1 MAVRTR
7 LAVWYTIVTAGILAL
22 YLLLSLALLR
32 AQLLRQVDRQLAEHA
47 REVRNALLQRADF
60 RQAIEEGR
68 IQLPVVPPGAPPIYL
83 QVVRGNESVA
93 ARSPN
98 LIGRRLPL
106 DMDLVAINVQGRAAY
121 KTVTTEEGTLLRL
134 YSLPLMD
141 SGRLVG
147 AVQAG
152 YPLLDIEQTLQRTWT
167 TLAVGGIL
175 VLLALS
181 WAGWWLASLA
191 LRPVD
196 HITQAALQIADT
208 PDLRQRLPLP
218 RARDET
224 YRLVSTFNALLDR
237 LARVIDAQQRLGA
250 DVSHELR
257 TPLTTIRGNVA
268 LLRRGAADDPQER
281 EIALDAIEAEVNRM
295 SRLVADLLL
304 LAQADAGMQLEKQP
318 VEMDTLLLE
327 VYRQAQAMAAVGSGG
342 VERVAVRLGHE
353 DQALV
358 LGDPDRLRQL
368 LLNLVDNAIKYTPRG
383 GTVTLSLYREGGW
396 VRVSVQDTGVG
407 IPPEALPHI
416 FERFF
421 RMPRQG
427 RKGVGLGL
435 AIARWIAE
443 AHGGRLEVES
453 QVGQGSTFTL
463 WLPEAKAPSMS

>member
-7 LAVWYTIVTAGILAL
+7 LAIWYAVVTAGILAL
-22 YLLLSLALLR
+22 YLLLSLVLLR
-32 AQLLRQVDRQLAEHA
+32 AQLLGEVDRRLAA
-47 REVRNALLQRADF
+47 CTAEVRSELLQRADF
-60 RQAIEEGR
+60 RQAVDEGR
-68 IQLPVVPPGAPPIYL
+68 IRLSGTPPGAPPIYI
-83 QVVRGNESVA
+83 QVVRGNQSVA

-98 LIGRRLPL
+98 LIGWRLPL
-106 DMDLVAINVQGRAAY
+106 DVDLMAINVQGRAGY
-121 KTVTTEEGTLLRL
+121 KTITTDEGVPVRL
-134 YSLPLMD
+134 YSLPLID
-141 SGRLVG
+141 SGRVVG

-152 YPLLDIEQTLQRTWT
+152 YPLLDVEDTLQRTWT
-167 TLAVGGIL
+167 TLAMGGVL

-181 WAGWWLASLA
+181 LAGWWLASLA

-218 RARDET
+218 RAHDET
-224 YRLVSTFNALLDR
+224 YRLVSTFNAMLDR

-327 VYRQAQAMAAVGSGG
+327 VYRQAHAMAAVGSGG

-383 GTVTLSLYREGGW
+383 GTITLSLYREGGW

-416 FERFF
+416 FERFY

-463 WLPEAKAPSMS
+463 WLPEAKAPLVS

>member
-1 MAVRTR
+1 
-7 LAVWYTIVTAGILAL
+7 
-22 YLLLSLALLR
+22 
-32 AQLLRQVDRQLAEHA
+32 VD
-47 REVRNALLQRADF
+47 
-60 RQAIEEGR
+60 EGL
-68 IQLPVVPPGAPPIYL
+68 IQLPGVAPGAPPIYL
-83 QVVRGNESVA
+83 QVVRGNESVS

-98 LIGRRLPL
+98 LFGWRLPL
-106 DMDLVAINVQGRAAY
+106 DLDLMTVNLHGRAGY
-121 KTVTTEEGTLLRL
+121 RTVTTDDGAPLRL
-134 YSLPLMD
+134 YSVPLMA
-141 SGRLVG
+141 SGRMVG

-152 YPLLDIEQTLQRTWT
+152 YPLLDIERTLQRTWL
-167 TLAVGGIL
+167 TLAAGGFL
-175 VLLALS
+175 VLLVLGV
-181 WAGWWLASLA
+181 AGWWLASLA

-196 HITQAALQIADT
+196 CITQQALQIAST
-208 PDLRQRLPLP
+208 NDLRQRLPLP
-218 RARDET
+218 RVHDET

-237 LARVIDAQQRLGA
+237 LAQVIDAQQRLGA

-257 TPLTTIRGNVA
+257 TPLTAIRGNVT

-304 LAQADAGMQLEKQP
+304 LAQADAGLQLEKQP

-327 VYRQAQAMAAVGSGG
+327 VYRQAQAMAAVSAGA
-342 VERVAVRLGHE
+342 VERVTVRLGHE

-383 GTVTLSLYREGGW
+383 GTITLSLYREEGW

-463 WLPEAKAPSMS
+463 WLPEAKAPPAS

>member
-7 LAVWYTIVTAGILAL
+7 LAVWYTIVTAGILIL

-32 AQLLRQVDRQLAEHA
+32 AQLLHQVDRQLAEHA
-47 REVRNALLQRADF
+47 IGVRDALLQRADF
-60 RQAIEEGR
+60 RQAVDEGR
-68 IQLPVVPPGAPPIYL
+68 IRLPAVPPGASPVYL

-98 LIGRRLPL
+98 LIGWRLPL
-106 DMDLVAINVQGRAAY
+106 DMDLVAINVQGHAGY
-121 KTVTTEEGTLLRL
+121 KTVITDEGTPLRL

-141 SGRLVG
+141 SGRMVG

-152 YPLLDIEQTLQRTWT
+152 YLLVDIEHTLQRTWT
-167 TLAVGGIL
+167 TLAIGGVL
-175 VLLALS
+175 VLLVLGV
-181 WAGWWLASLA
+181 AGWWLASLA
-191 LRPVD
+191 LRPMD
-196 HITQAALQIADT
+196 HITQQALQIAST
-208 PDLRQRLPLP
+208 HDLRQRLPLP
-218 RARDET
+218 RVRDET

-237 LARVIDAQQRLGA
+237 LARVIEAQQRLSA

-257 TPLTTIRGNVA
+257 TPLTTIHGNVA
-268 LLRRGAADDPQER
+268 LLRRGAMDDAQER
-281 EIALDAIEAEVNRM
+281 KIALDAIEAEVNRM

-304 LAQADAGMQLEKQP
+304 LAQADAGMQLEKQL

-342 VERVAVRLGHE
+342 VGRVAVRLGHE

-383 GTVTLSLYREGGW
+383 GTITLSLCREEGW

-463 WLPEAKAPSMS
+463 WLPEAQELAPS